1 MILPTD
7 GGGRLTSC
15 PHCASELIR
24 IQRTT
29 LQRVFCREAFR
40 CPGCD
45 GRLQRLYPSLERP
58 YRALQA
64 VSPWLDAPIR
74 FDGHDDHRHL

>member
-1 MILPTD
+1 MILSTD
-7 GGGRLTSC
+7 REGRSPSC
-15 PHCASELIR
+15 PDCASGLIR

-45 GRLQRLYPSLERP
+45 SRVQRLYPRLERSL
-58 YRALQA
+58 RAIQATAAWLHGA
-64 VSPWLDAPIR
+64 VSVR
-74 FDGHDDHRHL
+74 RT